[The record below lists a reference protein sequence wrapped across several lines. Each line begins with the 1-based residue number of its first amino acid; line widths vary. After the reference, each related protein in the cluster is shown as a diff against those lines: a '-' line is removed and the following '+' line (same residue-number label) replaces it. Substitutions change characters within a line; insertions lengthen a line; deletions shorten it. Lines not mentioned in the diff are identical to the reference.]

1 MSLKDLLPGT
11 NIKILNNLGTYDSGV
26 VIEKAKSTC
35 VSNLYYVKWRQDGT
49 ITLQQIYKRDVNEP
63 RTNSSKNS
71 DGSVLIES
79 GSESSRRSSLTKSK
93 RKEKSEEKT

>member
-71 DGSVLIES
+71 KTK
-79 GSESSRRSSLTKSK
+79 RRRTKSDRGGAK
-93 RKEKSEEKT
+93 RQKVA